1 MPRIPRC
8 FSAPGAMS
16 LPVLLFMAAL
26 LAPAGALAH
35 RVNIFAWPEGDKILV
50 ECGFNRSSPVRDGLV
65 TVYDAAD
72 GAELLRGRTDAQGR
86 FAFPVP
92 DAMRRGH
99 GLRIEVNAGEG
110 HVNVWTM
117 EASEIAGAEALSAGP
132 GEASGQA
139 DAPAAAPAPASSATA
154 GTGAAPA
161 PPGAPRWARDLPVTA
176 PEVRA
181 IVTEAL
187 NTGLAPLRRELAALS
202 APGPT
207 LRDIIGGLGW
217 LMGLA
222 GIACYALAR
231 RREGRR

>member
-1 MPRIPRC
+1 MPRTAESR
-8 FSAPGAMS
+8 ARAARAAA
-16 LPVLLFMAAL
+16 LPFLLLLVL

-35 RVNIFAWPEGDKILV
+35 RVNIFAWPDGDNILV
-50 ECGFNRSSPVRDGLV
+50 ECGFNRSSPVRGGLV

-72 GAELLRGRTDAQGR
+72 GGELLRGRTDAQGR

-110 HVNVWTM
+110 HVNVWNM
-117 EASEIAGAEALSAGP
+117 EASELSGAEPLSAGS
-132 GEASGQA
+132 GADSGQA
-139 DAPAAAPAPASSATA
+139 DAPAAAAASSASA
-154 GTGAAPA
+154 GGGAAAPA
-161 PPGAPRWARDLPVTA
+161 LPATAGQALTA

-202 APGPT
+202 DPGPG

>member
-1 MPRIPRC
+1 MPRTAESR
-8 FSAPGAMS
+8 ARAARAAA
-16 LPVLLFMAAL
+16 LPFLLLLVL

-35 RVNIFAWPEGDKILV
+35 RVNIFAWPDGDNILV
-50 ECGFNRSSPVRDGLV
+50 ECGFNRSSPVRGGLV

-72 GAELLRGRTDAQGR
+72 GGELLRGRTDAQGR

-110 HVNVWTM
+110 HVNVWNM
-117 EASEIAGAEALSAGP
+117 EASDIAGAEPLSAG
-132 GEASGQA
+132 SGQA
-139 DAPAAAPAPASSATA
+139 DAPAPAAATASSASAGGVAAAPALPATA
-154 GTGAAPA
+154 GQALTAA
-161 PPGAPRWARDLPVTA
+161 
-176 PEVRA
+176 EVRA

-202 APGPT
+202 DPEPG

>member
-1 MPRIPRC
+1 MPRTADSRARAAR
-8 FSAPGAMS
+8 SAA
-16 LPVLLFMAAL
+16 LPFLLLLVL

-35 RVNIFAWPEGDKILV
+35 RVNIFAWPDGDNILV
-50 ECGFNRSSPVRDGLV
+50 ECGFNRSSPVRGGLV

-72 GAELLRGRTDAQGR
+72 GGELLRGRTDAQGR

-110 HVNVWTM
+110 HVNVWNM
-117 EASEIAGAEALSAGP
+117 EAAEISGADALNAGSGA
-132 GEASGQA
+132 ASGQA
-139 DAPAAAPAPASSATA
+139 DARPAAASPASAGGTA
-154 GTGAAPA
+154 AA
-161 PPGAPRWARDLPVTA
+161 PPGAREQPVTA

-202 APGPT
+202 DPGPG

-222 GIACYALAR
+222 GIACYVLAR

>member
-1 MPRIPRC
+1 MPRTADSR
-8 FSAPGAMS
+8 ARAARAAA
-16 LPVLLFMAAL
+16 LPFLLLLVL

-35 RVNIFAWPEGDKILV
+35 RVNIFAWPDGDKILV
-50 ECGFNRSSPVRDGLV
+50 ECGFNRSSPVRGGLV
-65 TVYDAAD
+65 TVYDATD
-72 GAELLRGRTDAQGR
+72 GGELLRGRTDAQGR

-99 GLRIEVNAGEG
+99 DLRIEVNAGEG
-110 HVNVWTM
+110 HVNVWNM
-117 EASEIAGAEALSAGP
+117 EASEIAGAGAQSADP
-132 GEASGQA
+132 GAASGQA
-139 DAPAAAPAPASSATA
+139 DAPAPAAAAASSVSAGGGAAAPALPATA
-154 GTGAAPA
+154 GQA
-161 PPGAPRWARDLPVTA
+161 LTA

-202 APGPT
+202 DPGPG

-222 GIACYALAR
+222 GIACYVLAR

>member
-1 MPRIPRC
+1 MPRLPRR
-8 FSAPGAMS
+8 FSALCAVF

-35 RVNIFAWPEGDKILV
+35 RVNIFAWPEGDRIVV

-72 GAELLRGRTDAQGR
+72 GTRLLQGRTDARGR

-92 DAMRRGH
+92 DAARRGH
-99 GLRIEVNAGEG
+99 DLRIEVNAGEG
-110 HVNVWTM
+110 HVNTWSM
-117 EASEIAGAEALSAGP
+117 EAAEISGAEVPATG
-132 GEASGQA
+132 SGQA
-139 DAPAAAPAPASSATA
+139 DASVPAAAAASPASADV
-154 GTGAAPA
+154 GAAPA
-161 PPGAPRWARDLPVTA
+161 LSAAGGQAVTA
-176 PEVRA
+176 AEVRA

-187 NTGLAPLRRELAALS
+187 NTGLAPLRRELAALA
-202 APGPT
+202 APGPGV
-207 LRDIIGGLGW
+207 RDIIGGLGW

-222 GIACYALAR
+222 GVACYVLAR